1 LKLLFVLPVLFQPLL
16 SQKGRRFD
24 GTILFM
30 KRNLRPSIAAS
41 LLFCAA
47 ALASLCS
54 AQSAPQV
61 KLTPHVV
68 RLKGKSPF
76 SLLLPADFTIVPA
89 AEGLKRVRFM
99 AKSPD
104 GRIFVTTMHDL
115 SDNTDGAVYIL
126 DGFDEQRGR
135 FARVIPYLTN
145 LHNPNSIAFFQDAQG
160 QTWFYL
166 ALTDRLLRYKFVP
179 GEERPTS
186 HPEVLATYPVYG
198 LSYKYGGW
206 HLTRTI
212 AFGPGDLLYVT
223 VGSSCNAC
231 DEKEE
236 IRATLSVMDADGKN
250 QRIVARGL
258 RNVVGMR
265 FVGDTLYLTNMGAD
279 HLGDETPD
287 DPMFSLS
294 PSVLQ
299 KGGLDYG
306 WPHCYYSGGK
316 AKTDP
321 RFPFGPLRT
330 DCQAAPDAF
339 AFFGAHSSPLGLD
352 YFGEGSTAPLLKEHF
367 LVTLHGA
374 SNRKLD
380 RGYRVVSVDGRV
392 DGHGQVRD
400 LITGFIKRGVVRGR
414 PCDVLKV
421 SENSFLLSD
430 DTANV
435 IYYVRV
441 Q

>member
-1 LKLLFVLPVLFQPLL
+1 
-16 SQKGRRFD
+16 
-24 GTILFM
+24 M
-30 KRNLRPSIAAS
+30 KRNLRPSIAAR
-41 LLFCAA
+41 LLFSAA
-47 ALASLCS
+47 ALASLCP

-115 SDNTDGAVYIL
+115 SDNTEGAIYIL
-126 DGFDEQRGR
+126 DGFDEQRGK
-135 FARVIPYLTN
+135 FARVIPYLTG
-145 LHNPNSIAFFQDAQG
+145 LRNPNSIAFFKDAQG
-160 QTWFYL
+160 QDWFYM
-166 ALTDRLLRYKFVP
+166 ALTDRLVRYKFVG

-186 HPEVLATYPVYG
+186 HPELLATYPAYG

-212 AFGPGDLLYVT
+212 AFGPGDKLYIT

-236 IRATLSVMDADGKN
+236 IRATLSVMDVDGKN
-250 QRIVARGL
+250 QHIVARGL
-258 RNVVGMR
+258 RNAVGMR
-265 FVGDTLYLTNMGAD
+265 FAGDTLFLTKMGAD
-279 HLGDETPD
+279 RLGREEPD
-287 DPMFSLS
+287 DPMFSVS
-294 PSVLQ
+294 ARGLQ
-299 KGGLDYG
+299 AGKLDYG
-306 WPHCYYSGGK
+306 WPHCYYSAGK
-316 AKTDP
+316 AKTDA
-321 RFPFGPLRT
+321 RFPPVPARS
-330 DCQAAPDAF
+330 DCQVAPDPF

-352 YFGEGSTAPLLKEHF
+352 YFGAHSTAPILKEHF
-367 LVTLHGA
+367 LVALHGA
-374 SNRKLD
+374 SNKKLD
-380 RGYRVVSVDGRV
+380 RGYRVVSVD
-392 DGHGQVRD
+392 DHGQVKD
-400 LITGFIKRGVVRGR
+400 FITGFIDHEVVRGR
-414 PCDVLKV
+414 PCDILKL

-435 IYYVRV
+435 IYYVHAK
-441 Q
+441 

>member
-1 LKLLFVLPVLFQPLL
+1 
-16 SQKGRRFD
+16 
-24 GTILFM
+24 M
-30 KRNLRPSIAAS
+30 KSNLRDRM
-41 LLFCAA
+41 
-47 ALASLCS
+47 LASLVLWVAAMPSVCS
-54 AQSAPQV
+54 AQSAPEV

-68 RLKGKSPF
+68 RLKGENPF
-76 SLLLPADFTIVPA
+76 SLLLPGDFAIAPA

-99 AKSPD
+99 VKSPD

-115 SDNTDGAVYIL
+115 SDNSEGAVYIL
-126 DGFDEQRGR
+126 DGFDERRGN

-166 ALTDRLLRYKFVP
+166 ALTDRLVRYKFVP

-186 HPEVLATYPVYG
+186 HPEVLATYPAYG

-258 RNVVGMR
+258 RNAVGMR
-265 FVGDTLYLTNMGAD
+265 FVGDTLFLTNMGAD
-279 HLGDETPD
+279 HLGDNAPD
-287 DPMFSLS
+287 DPMFSVS
-294 PSVLQ
+294 PSAL
-299 KGGLDYG
+299 KEGRLDYG
-306 WPHCYYSGGK
+306 WPHCYHSGGK
-316 AKTDP
+316 AETDP
-321 RFPFGPLRT
+321 RFPIGPSRT

-352 YFGEGSTAPLLKEHF
+352 YFGEDSTAPVLKEHF
-367 LVTLHGA
+367 LVALHGA
-374 SNRKLD
+374 SNKKLD

-392 DGHGQVRD
+392 DGHGQVQD

-414 PCDVLKV
+414 PCDVLKL

-430 DTANV
+430 DSANV
-435 IYYVRV
+435 IYYVHAK
-441 Q
+441 

>member
-1 LKLLFVLPVLFQPLL
+1 
-16 SQKGRRFD
+16 
-24 GTILFM
+24 M
-30 KRNLRPSIAAS
+30 KRTFRASITAS
-41 LLFCAA
+41 LILYVAA
-47 ALASLCS
+47 MPSLCS
-54 AQSAPQV
+54 PQPV
-61 KLTPHVV
+61 PEVRLTAHTV

-76 SLLLPADFTIVPA
+76 SLLLPADFTIAPA

-104 GRIFVTTMHDL
+104 GRIFVTTLHDL
-115 SDNTDGAVYIL
+115 SDNTAGAVYIL
-126 DGFDEQRGR
+126 DGFNEQRGR

-145 LHNPNSIAFFQDAQG
+145 LHNPNSIAFHQDARG
-160 QTWFYL
+160 QDWFYL
-166 ALTDRLLRYKFVP
+166 ALTDRLLRYKFTR

-186 HPEVLATYPVYG
+186 QPEVLATYPAYG

-212 AFGPGDLLYVT
+212 AFGPGGLLYIT

-250 QRIVARGL
+250 PHVIARGL
-258 RNVVGMR
+258 RNAVGMR
-265 FVGDTLYLTNMGAD
+265 FVGDTLFLTNMGAD
-279 HLGDETPD
+279 HLGDDAPD
-287 DPMFSLS
+287 DPMFSVSASALRAG
-294 PSVLQ
+294 
-299 KGGLDYG
+299 KLDYG

-316 AKTDP
+316 AKTDA
-321 RFPFGPLRT
+321 RFPVRPSGT
-330 DCQAAPDAF
+330 DCQGAPDAF

-352 YFGEGSTAPLLKEHF
+352 YFGTDSAAPVLKEYF
-367 LVTLHGA
+367 LVALHGA

-380 RGYRVVSVDGRV
+380 RGYRVVSVDGRA
-392 DGHGQVRD
+392 DGPGQVRD
-400 LITGFIKRGVVRGR
+400 LITGFIDHEVVRGR
-414 PCDVLKV
+414 PCDILKL

-435 IYYVRV
+435 IYYVRAK
-441 Q
+441 

>member
-1 LKLLFVLPVLFQPLL
+1 LKIFISKPRQ
-16 SQKGRRFD
+16 SA

-30 KRNLRPSIAAS
+30 RTTLRASIAAS
-41 LLFCAA
+41 LLFYAA
-47 ALASLCS
+47 ALTSLCS
-54 AQSAPQV
+54 AQSAQQV
-61 KLTPHVV
+61 KRTPHGV

-76 SLLLPADFTIVPA
+76 YLSLPAEFTITPA
-89 AEGLKRVRFM
+89 AEGLQRVRFM

-115 SDNTDGAVYIL
+115 SDNSEGAVYIL

-135 FARVIPYLTN
+135 FARVMPYLTD

-166 ALTDRLLRYKFVP
+166 ALTDRLVRYKFVG

-186 HPEVLATYPVYG
+186 HPEVLATYPAHG

-206 HLTRTI
+206 HLSRTI
-212 AFGPGDLLYVT
+212 AFGPGDKLYVT

-236 IRATLSVMDADGKN
+236 IRATLSVMDVNGKN
-250 QRIVARGL
+250 PRIVARGL
-258 RNVVGMR
+258 RNAVGMR
-265 FVGDTLYLTNMGAD
+265 FVGDTLFLTNMGAD
-279 HLGDETPD
+279 HLGDDVPD

-294 PSVLQ
+294 PGALKQ
-299 KGGLDYG
+299 GNLDLG

-316 AKTDP
+316 AKTDA
-321 RFPFGPLRT
+321 RVGLGKSRR
-330 DCQAAPDAF
+330 DCQAAPDSF

-352 YFGEGSTAPLLKEHF
+352 YFGDDSSSPMLKEHF
-367 LVTLHGA
+367 LVALHGA
-374 SNRKLD
+374 SNKKLD
-380 RGYRVVSVDGRV
+380 RGYRVVSVDA
-392 DGHGQVRD
+392 HGQVQD
-400 LITGFIKRGVVRGR
+400 LVTGFIKSGLVRGR
-414 PCDVLKV
+414 PCDILKL

-435 IYYVRV
+435 IYYVRAK
-441 Q
+441 

>member
-1 LKLLFVLPVLFQPLL
+1 
-16 SQKGRRFD
+16 
-24 GTILFM
+24 M
-30 KRNLRPSIAAS
+30 AAS

-47 ALASLCS
+47 ALPSLCP

-61 KLTPHVV
+61 KLTPHLV

-76 SLLLPADFTIVPA
+76 SLLLSADFTITPA

-99 AKSPD
+99 ARSPD

-126 DGFDEQRGR
+126 DGFNEQGGR
-135 FARVIPYLTN
+135 FTRVIPYLTN
-145 LHNPNSIAFFQDAQG
+145 LHNPNSIAFFQDVQG
-160 QTWFYL
+160 QAWFYL
-166 ALTDRLLRYKFVP
+166 ALTDRLVRYKFVP

-186 HPEVLATYPVYG
+186 RPEVLATYPAYG

-231 DEKEE
+231 DETEE

-258 RNVVGMR
+258 RNAVGMR
-265 FVGDTLYLTNMGAD
+265 FVGDTLFLTNMGAD
-279 HLGDETPD
+279 HLGDNAPD
-287 DPMFSLS
+287 DPMFSVS
-294 PSVLQ
+294 PSAL
-299 KGGLDYG
+299 KEGRLDYG

-316 AKTDP
+316 AETDP
-321 RFPFGPLRT
+321 RFPIGPSRT

-352 YFGEGSTAPLLKEHF
+352 YFGEGSTAPLLKDHF
-367 LVTLHGA
+367 LVALHGA

-392 DGHGQVRD
+392 DGHGQVQD
-400 LITGFIKRGVVRGR
+400 LITGFIKRGMVRGR
-414 PCDVLKV
+414 PCDVLKL

-430 DTANV
+430 DSANV
-435 IYYVRV
+435 IYYVHAK
-441 Q
+441 

>member
-1 LKLLFVLPVLFQPLL
+1 LKLLFVLFYFNRFYL
-16 SQKGRRFD
+16 QKGRRFD

-76 SLLLPADFTIVPA
+76 SLLLPADFTIVPS

-115 SDNTDGAVYIL
+115 SDNTEGAVYIL
-126 DGFDEQRGR
+126 DGFNERRGR

-166 ALTDRLLRYKFVP
+166 ALTDRLVRYKFVP

-206 HLTRTI
+206 HLTRTV

-236 IRATLSVMDADGKN
+236 IRATLSAMDADGKN

-294 PSVLQ
+294 PSALQ
-299 KGGLDYG
+299 EGGLDYG

-367 LVTLHGA
+367 LVALHGA

-421 SENSFLLSD
+421 GENSFLLSD

-435 IYYVRV
+435 IYYVRAK
-441 Q
+441 